1 MNLQIEREDKRN
13 LKENIQTLKTSPT
26 RERLRKILGMLRAHH
41 LVVVEHQKFFS
52 TAYPAVLA
60 RCTTEELAHGGH
72 DEKDRELINLKLFV
86 SIEHLRAKF
95 SEDRPTISGR
105 HQGRRRRAERR
116 RHGKAVAR

>member
-60 RCTTEELAHGGH
+60 RCTTEELAHGGSVAA
-72 DEKDRELINLKLFV
+72 D
-86 SIEHLRAKF
+86 HLVIF
-95 SEDRPTISGR
+95 CILCVLSSDHSSLMEDLVEQTC
-105 HQGRRRRAERR
+105 
-116 RHGKAVAR
+116 